1 MQCAIKYNADPIN
14 NVINLSNK
22 SITIYEFKLLDKNLN
37 FYPTPNRYN
46 KAHFPNDT
54 DAFTRKIKLQAYF
67 QNTEQNLGDGQFRVS
82 PNKTWAPKGHHHSVE
97 TLTQAFRNNLEKE

>member
-1 MQCAIKYNADPIN
+1 MN

-37 FYPTPNRYN
+37 FYPT
-46 KAHFPNDT
+46 HFPNDT